1 YEGRLKYVPIV
12 SRESSLGKLQGRIPE
27 LIASGELANKVDV
40 PFSPQSSFV
49 MLCCNPEMIKDTL
62 PVLQELWLEKYRTRT
77 GGHFIY
83 ERYW

>member
-1 YEGRLKYVPIV
+1 M

-49 MLCCNPEMIKDTL
+49 MLCGNPEMIKDTL
-62 PVLQELWLEKYRTRT
+62 PVLQELGLEKYRTRT
-77 GGHFIY
+77 
-83 ERYW
+83 